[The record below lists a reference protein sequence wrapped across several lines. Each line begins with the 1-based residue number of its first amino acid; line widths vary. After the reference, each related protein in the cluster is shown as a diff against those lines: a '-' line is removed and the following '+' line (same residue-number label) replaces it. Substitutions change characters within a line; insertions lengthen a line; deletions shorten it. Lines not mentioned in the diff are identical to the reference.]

1 MKDNK
6 SILTKIRGY
15 FLTGIIVTAPV
26 GLTFYVSFLFIGFID
41 AKVRNIIPV
50 QYHYDNILPFEIPGL
65 GLLFVFIMLTFI
77 GFLTAGLIGRYIIKL
92 GERIIARLP
101 IIRSVYGA
109 LKQIFESVLKT
120 SSKSFREVV
129 LIEYPR
135 KGIWA
140 VGFATKENS
149 GEISKKTNDDFNTE
163 IRKMLL
169 LCQEDI
175 ESTNT
180 LILEKLDSNVP
191 LVKEIASYLVLSGG
205 KRLRPLLTSCSYHL
219 LTNHLDKNKKHIG
232 LAAAVEFI
240 HAATLLHDD
249 VVDLSKDRRG
259 NLTANEVWGNK
270 TSVLVGDFLF
280 SRSFQLMTKYGTM
293 ETLKILSDTSVTI
306 SEGEVLEISND
317 KNLEMNED
325 TYFQVINGKTA
336 SLFSAACQV
345 GGISGGAKENEHYA
359 LKSFGTNFGMA
370 FQLIDDAIDYS
381 SNSIT
386 MGKNTGDD
394 FKEGKITLPLILAFG
409 RSSKKEKQFLQ
420 KVISKPKDDATNFSK
435 TKELLIKYKCIEDT
449 LIRANHFADVAIDS
463 LGIFNDN
470 EYKSALIKL
479 IETSIKRLA

>member
-1 MKDNK
+1 MVEII
-6 SILTKIRGY
+6 SIH
-15 FLTGIIVTAPV
+15 
-26 GLTFYVSFLFIGFID
+26 
-41 AKVRNIIPV
+41 
-50 QYHYDNILPFEIPGL
+50 QH
-65 GLLFVFIMLTFI
+65 
-77 GFLTAGLIGRYIIKL
+77 
-92 GERIIARLP
+92 
-101 IIRSVYGA
+101 
-109 LKQIFESVLKT
+109 
-120 SSKSFREVV
+120 
-129 LIEYPR
+129 
-135 KGIWA
+135 
-140 VGFATKENS
+140 KEN
-149 GEISKKTNDDFNTE
+149 FNE
-163 IRKMLL
+163 AVKNLSN
-169 LCQEDI
+169 LCNEDLNSI
-175 ESTNT
+175 NT
-180 LILEKLDSNVP
+180 LILEKLDSSVP
-191 LVKEIASYLVLSGG
+191 LTQEIGKYLILSGG
-205 KRLRPLLTSCSYHL
+205 KRLRPLLTTSCYHIL
-219 LTNHLDKNKKHIG
+219 NNQSTNGINHVG

-280 SRSFQLMTKYGTM
+280 SRSFQLMTKYGTL
-293 ETLKILSDTSVTI
+293 ETLKILSDTSVII

-381 SNSIT
+381 SNLTT

-409 RSSKKEKQFLQ
+409 RSNKKEKQFLQ
-420 KVISKPKDDATNFSK
+420 NVISKPKDDATNFSK

-463 LGIFNDN
+463 LGIFNGN

-479 IETSIKRLA
+479 IETSIKRLG

>member
-1 MKDNK
+1 MAE
-6 SILTKIRGY
+6 
-15 FLTGIIVTAPV
+15 V
-26 GLTFYVSFLFIGFID
+26 
-41 AKVRNIIPV
+41 IP
-50 QYHYDNILPFEIPGL
+50 I
-65 GLLFVFIMLTFI
+65 
-77 GFLTAGLIGRYIIKL
+77 
-92 GERIIARLP
+92 
-101 IIRSVYGA
+101 
-109 LKQIFESVLKT
+109 LKQKADFDECIKKLSELC
-120 SSKSFREVV
+120 
-129 LIEYPR
+129 
-135 KGIWA
+135 KGDLHSI
-140 VGFATKENS
+140 
-149 GEISKKTNDDFNTE
+149 
-163 IRKMLL
+163 
-169 LCQEDI
+169 
-175 ESTNT
+175 NT
-180 LILEKLDSNVP
+180 LILEKLDSSVP
-191 LVKEIASYLVLSGG
+191 LIQEIGKYLILSGG
-205 KRLRPLLTSCSYHL
+205 KRLRPLLTTSCFHL
-219 LTNHLDKNKKHIG
+219 LNNDSTDTFNHIG

-259 NLTANEVWGNK
+259 KLTANEVWGNK

-280 SRSFQLMTKYGTM
+280 SRSFQLMTKYGNLT
-293 ETLKILSDTSVTI
+293 TLKILSDTSVII

-345 GGISGGAKENEHYA
+345 GGISGGAKDNEHQA

-381 SNSIT
+381 SNLTT

-409 RSSKKEKQFLQ
+409 RSNKKEKQFLQ
-420 KVISKPKDDATNFSK
+420 NVISKPKDDATNFSK